1 LFRITFNFKADKMQI
16 APVDALI
23 RETWLSLKI
32 WRKMRFG
39 PLSMLFKFERSV
51 PVTRNS
57 RRRQSLG
64 RRNADASSVMHG
76 SAGAA
81 PSHPNRP
88 GVAVVV
94 GVGPG
99 FGQALA
105 LALATDGYE
114 VILVSRNAARLDTL
128 VAEIR
133 ETGGRSAA
141 YGCDAT
147 MEHSVQ
153 TVFKL
158 ILANHGV
165 PELVVYSLQSFG
177 PGKVLDID
185 LPAFEDGLKH
195 NCVGPFLVARE
206 AGRAMLPL
214 HRGSIILVGSTSA
227 MIGREGHLN
236 LAAGKFG
243 QRALSQVLARELWPE
258 GIHVA
263 HVVIDADIS
272 EDDTLDDGEA
282 HANPAHIAQSVLH
295 LHQQPKSA
303 WTSELDLRPWN
314 EKFWEHC

>member
-1 LFRITFNFKADKMQI
+1 MQI
-16 APVDALI
+16 VAIDAVM
-23 RETWLSLKI
+23 RETWLSLKT
-32 WRKMRFG
+32 WRKMRLG
-39 PLSMLFKFERSV
+39 PLSLLFKFERAV
-51 PVTRNS
+51 TVTRNS
-57 RRRQSLG
+57 SRRKSPG
-64 RRNADASSVMHG
+64 RRDADTIVALHQ
-76 SAGAA
+76 SAPAA
-81 PSHPNRP
+81 PSAPVRR
-88 GVAVVV
+88 GVAVIV

-99 FGQALA
+99 FGEALA
-105 LALATDGYE
+105 LALASDGFE
-114 VILVSRNAARLDTL
+114 VILVSRNAGRLDAL
-128 VAEIR
+128 VSAIQSA
-133 ETGGRSAA
+133 GGRSAA

-147 MEHSVQ
+147 MERSVQ
-153 TVFKL
+153 SLFKL
-158 ILANHGV
+158 IIEDHGV

-177 PGKVLDID
+177 PGKVLDIG

-272 EDDTLDDGEA
+272 EDDTEHDGEA
-282 HANPAHIAQSVLH
+282 HADPAHIAQSVLH
-295 LHQQPKSA
+295 LHLQPKSA